1 MFIALSVKAC
11 QVDMDL
17 QEIRRRYPFPD
28 SSREDYGD
36 LLAVGGDLSPERLIS
51 AYSRGIFPWY
61 DQTSPI
67 LWWSPD
73 PRLVLRPEWFHIPRR
88 LQRMLKKDPFR
99 VSVDLACGS
108 VIRSCARV
116 ERSRGQGTWIVPEM
130 IQAYERLHKL
140 GFVHSVEAW
149 QEERLVGGIY
159 GLALGRV
166 FFGESMFFTVSNA
179 SKTAL
184 VGLMQI
190 LQKNG
195 FELLDCQQTT
205 AHMRRF
211 GAEEISRQRFVRNL
225 QQGIAQTQGKPLISC
240 WRP

>member
-1 MFIALSVKAC
+1 MN
-11 QVDMDL
+11 MNL
-17 QEIRRRYPFPD
+17 QEIIRRYPFPD
-28 SSREDYGD
+28 PAKEDYGD
-36 LLAVGGDLSPERLIS
+36 LLAVGGDLRPERLIA
-51 AYSRGIFPWY
+51 AYSHGIFPWY
-61 DQTSPI
+61 DEHSPI

-73 PRLVLRPEWFHIPRR
+73 PRLVLRPEWLHIPRR
-88 LQRMLKKDPFR
+88 LQRTLKKNSFR
-99 VSVDLACGS
+99 VSVDLACAS

-116 ERSRGQGTWIVPEM
+116 ERSKGQGTWIVPEM

-211 GAEEISRQRFVRNL
+211 GAEEISRQRFVRKL
-225 QQGIAQTQGKPLISC
+225 QQGIVQTQGKPHNSC